1 MMKMIQ
7 MWIAFFEIWLC
18 YQFLYA
24 TILEPK
30 LLTKK
35 NRLFVNL
42 NIIIVGLLLSINR
55 EILFFSYSMM
65 IFCALVICINLFFI
79 VKKNPFLI
87 TNLVFLY
94 FLGTSLLDLLFS
106 FWGMIFLQ
114 TEFEEAVYWY
124 ANSYWKIGI
133 LLCTRSITGII
144 VFSLGK
150 SRDRE
155 IDIREFQNII
165 LSANLVLFVVM
176 RGYQFVL
183 VNMSNGILQMRGD
196 ITSFSLLM

>member
-87 TNLVFLY
+87 KNL
-94 FLGTSLLDLLFS
+94 
-106 FWGMIFLQ
+106 
-114 TEFEEAVYWY
+114 
-124 ANSYWKIGI
+124 
-133 LLCTRSITGII
+133 
-144 VFSLGK
+144 
-150 SRDRE
+150 
-155 IDIREFQNII
+155 
-165 LSANLVLFVVM
+165 
-176 RGYQFVL
+176 
-183 VNMSNGILQMRGD
+183 
-196 ITSFSLLM
+196 